1 MLTLSITNKLE
12 QQQLTHKSGALEIG
26 RGPARPGSLRVV
38 VKDAFVSRDH
48 VRIEEAPG
56 KKVKITNLSNKAP
69 VTVDG
74 HAVVQPGTDA
84 TYLLP
89 ARLALGETIIDIDS
103 GEAEPLSV
111 NNMRTIAGG
120 RAAPPAGNQTVVQ
133 GAPPPAAAGPT
144 APQTPLIERSETAK
158 PEEIIGWLETVV
170 AVQKSGDREAFFKQ
184 AASALVERIGLDTG
198 VVLLR
203 DGEAWRTVA
212 LVARDDYSKGRPF
225 SHGVLN
231 QALETR
237 QTVYVGTALGGGD
250 SLVGVQ
256 GVVVS
261 PFFGAKG
268 EVRGAIYGTR
278 LQRAK
283 GREIGALEAQVTQL
297 LATAIGANLQRL
309 EQDEEATR
317 LRVAKDAAEEA
328 DRTKSGFLAMVSHE
342 LRTPL
347 TTIIG
352 YSEMMIEQAEAD
364 ALPQYVADLRTVHT
378 AGHHLLALI
387 NDILDFSKIEA
398 GKLEIAKEPYD
409 AAALIRDLMVSM
421 EPLAKKNANRLE
433 LDCPADLGSGTGDP
447 TRIRQCV
454 LNLVGNACKFTKDG
468 AVKVTARRTGSLLSV
483 AVSDTGIGMSPDQ
496 TARLFQAFTQVDSTA
511 GRKYGGTGLG
521 LAISQK
527 LCRMMGGDIGVQS
540 ELGKGSTFTMTFAAQ
555 LV

>member
-12 QQQLTHKSGALEIG
+12 QQQLTHKGGALEIG
-26 RGPARPGSLRVV
+26 RGPARPGAVRVV

-56 KKVKITNLSNKAP
+56 KKVKVTNLSGRAP

-74 HAVVQPGTDA
+74 HAVVQPGADA

-89 ARLALGETIIDIDS
+89 ARLALGETVVDIDS
-103 GEAEPLSV
+103 GDAEPLSV
-111 NNMRTIAGG
+111 NNMRTIAAG
-120 RAAPPAGNQTVVQ
+120 RAPQPAGNQTVVQ
-133 GAPPPAAAGPT
+133 SAPPAAVPVA
-144 APQTPLIERSETAK
+144 APVPPLMERSETAK

-170 AVQKSGDREAFFKQ
+170 AVQKAGDREAFFKQ
-184 AASALVERIGLDTG
+184 AAQALVERIGLDTG
-198 VVLLR
+198 LVLLR

-231 QALETR
+231 QALESR
-237 QTVYVGTALGGGD
+237 QTVYVGSALGGGE

-297 LATAIGANLQRL
+297 LATAVGANLQRL
-309 EQDEEATR
+309 EQDEEANR

-364 ALPQYVADLRTVHT
+364 NLSQYVADLRTVHT

-398 GKLEIAKEPYD
+398 GKLEIAKSEYD
-409 AAALIRDLMVSM
+409 PAALIRDLMVSV
-421 EPLAKKNANRLE
+421 EPLAKKNNNRLE

-468 AVKVTARRTGSLLSV
+468 AVTVTARRTGSLLSV

-527 LCRMMGGDIGVQS
+527 LCRMMGGDITVES
-540 ELGKGSTFTMTFAAQ
+540 ELGKGSTFTLTFAAQ